1 MRFRRPRHGTVAAYL
16 ALFVALGG
24 TGYAAATLPRNSV
37 GHNQMK
43 KNAVTSRN
51 VKNRSLLSVDFKSGQ
66 LPKGA
71 TGATG
76 ATGPA
81 GPAGPT
87 GPAGPA
93 AGVGF
98 ANVTAG
104 GAVDPPT
111 SSGIGTANIS
121 NPAVGL
127 YCISGLSPA
136 PKNVQVTRAER
147 LQRADQRQR
156 EPRSVRCVRRSARR
170 SRSG

>member
-71 TGATG
+71 TGAIG
-76 ATGPA
+76 AGRSRRSRRPHRSRRTRP
-81 GPAGPT
+81 PD
-87 GPAGPA
+87 
-93 AGVGF
+93 VGF
-98 ANVTAG
+98 ANVQADAT
-104 GAVDPPT
+104 VDAPT
-111 SSGIGTANIS
+111 SSGITNANLTHPNLPAFTA
-121 NPAVGL
+121 
-127 YCISGLSPA
+127 
-136 PKNVQVTRAER
+136 
-147 LQRADQRQR
+147 
-156 EPRSVRCVRRSARR
+156 
-170 SRSG
+170 